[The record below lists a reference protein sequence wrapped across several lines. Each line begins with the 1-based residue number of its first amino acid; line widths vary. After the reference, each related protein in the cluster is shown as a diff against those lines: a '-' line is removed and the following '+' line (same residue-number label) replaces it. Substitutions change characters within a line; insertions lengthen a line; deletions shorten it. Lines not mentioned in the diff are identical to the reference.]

1 MKEDNTNY
9 MAFMA
14 SDSKSITLS
23 DYGRILNLIQND
35 LGNNQVPLQILH
47 HLYIMTATSRK
58 YYPERIPED
67 VVTMNSEIILILDNN
82 RKQKIKIVFPRDVK
96 GPDDVSIY
104 TPMGAACLGAHEKSE
119 ICFFDGNS
127 VNRAII
133 EKVLFQP
140 EKEKLFSL

>member
-1 MKEDNTNY
+1 MKEDKTDY
-9 MAFMA
+9 TAFIA
-14 SDSKSITLS
+14 SDSKSITFS
-23 DYGRILNLIQND
+23 DCGRILNLIQND
-35 LGNNQVPLQILH
+35 LGNNQVPLQVLH

-67 VVTMNSEIILILDNN
+67 VVTMNSEIILTLDNK

-140 EKEKLFSL
+140 EKEKLFNL